1 MDSGCNSSKVQRDP
15 ALVPQLKQLLQKLI
29 ETQRSVTH
37 SAGLYRKMDQ
47 HIQDVVKMLTMLD
60 ENNNEVGSPQLT
72 DNVSPTKSQRTQE
85 VCPEKYAGKRLNY
98 GYPFFRKGF
107 ESVNCTNFTPLNQLI
122 TLLISLPEE
131 LPKPADSYVEIM
143 KGIAKYHA
151 GVRVILAT
159 EKPIDE
165 STNSSISALKISFEN
180 FEIAGVWQG
189 TLWKRLVEK
198 VETPYVLIAPDLTHF
213 DFDINLER
221 LVRIVSHNRPRVAA
235 AGAGSYRNLTG
246 HWDIGCQQVSFRNWT
261 ATYKGG
267 YYHSFS
273 ECVLCDFM
281 PGPWVAETKLIRE
294 MEFDRR

>member
-1 MDSGCNSSKVQRDP
+1 MKLDRLNQLTPSVQQQVNVHRRF
-15 ALVPQLKQLLQKLI
+15 A
-29 ETQRSVTH
+29 QRSTREKS
-37 SAGLYRKMDQ
+37 SATVIRIFAKA
-47 HIQDVVKMLTMLD
+47 V
-60 ENNNEVGSPQLT
+60 
-72 DNVSPTKSQRTQE
+72 
-85 VCPEKYAGKRLNY
+85 
-98 GYPFFRKGF
+98 

-131 LPKPADSYVEIM
+131 LPRPADSYVEIM
-143 KGIAKYHA
+143 KCIAKYHA
-151 GVRVILAT
+151 GIRVILAT

-165 STNSSISALKISFEN
+165 PTKSSISALKISFEN
-180 FEIAGVWQG
+180 CEIAGIWQG

-198 VETPYVLIAPDLTHF
+198 VETPYVLVAPDLTHF

-221 LVRIVSHNRPRVAA
+221 LVRIVSHNRPNVAA
-235 AGAGSYRNLTG
+235 AGGSYRNLTG